1 MYSKKEMIFYIII
14 FYISIAVFMSQI
26 FIELDPLLQEM
37 ALFWFFISIIKVIRY
52 KRYQK
57 DREYADK
64 INAENDER
72 ETYILTKA
80 ESYTFRVVLIIL
92 YPTVYILHFMGFR
105 EAEITCVCVS
115 AAMVIIYWI
124 TYVLVRHRN

>member
-80 ESYTFRVVLIIL
+80 ESYTFRVILIIL